1 MQNKTQRAAAFLV
14 SVIILAGAGCK
25 NKEEGP
31 VVSPFTAKAT
41 VTMQHVFGA
50 APLVLSSQWYVN
62 ANNDSLRFAMVK
74 YYISNIKL
82 LSGGQSFAIPGSYF
96 LIDES
101 QEASKTFT
109 LSGLPSAAFD
119 GIEFLIGVDSAKN
132 AGGAQG
138 QTGALDAIHNMYW
151 GWASGYVFTKIEG
164 YFMDGSESGFSL
176 HVGGFESPN
185 NAIRKVTL
193 SFGAQSLQA
202 TNTGSDTLVIKTDWS
217 EYFKNPVTLD
227 LKQINSVHAP
237 SAVANSLADNYA
249 DMFSFGEIK

>member
-1 MQNKTQRAAAFLV
+1 MGNKIQSVAGFLV
-14 SVIILAGAGCK
+14 TILLLAGVGCK
-25 NKEEGP
+25 KKEEGP

-41 VTMQHVFGA
+41 ISMQHVFDA
-50 APLVLSSQWYVN
+50 NPLVLSSQWYVN
-62 ANNDSLRFAMVK
+62 ANNDSLRFTMLK

-82 LSGGQSFAIPGSYF
+82 LAGGQSFAVPASYF

-101 QEASKTFT
+101 VAGSKTFT

-132 AGGAQG
+132 AEGAQG

-176 HVGGFESPN
+176 HVGGFQYPN
-185 NAIRKVTL
+185 NTIRKV
-193 SFGAQSLQA
+193 SFGFGSQQLHA
-202 TNTGSDTLVIKTDWS
+202 TDAGSDTLVIKADLS
-217 EYFKNPVTLD
+217 EYFKNPVQLD
-227 LKQINSVHAP
+227 LKQTNSVHSP
-237 SAVANSLADNYA
+237 SAVANTLADNYA
-249 DMFSFGEIK
+249 DMFSFGEVK